1 MISGN
6 LEAKLIAGAY
16 FGGIVLVA
24 LAVFALLPAGLIALI
39 NRSERRAVERVRREG
54 ARCQVF
60 VKSYRRVSMTQHR
73 VLFELYLP
81 EGRVGREY
89 MLSGLSDADLA
100 NWTALQIPLAA
111 HANANAQ
118 TIALDAV
125 PSAAASPSLFP
136 VLLGATLA
144 AALICGAAGA
154 AMHSDDEDRLRPE
167 LRALC
172 AALRSQKIDVA
183 NVQVLP
189 RRPTGVIERAL
200 IDLDDKPY
208 QMQLYAAV
216 PTTEK
221 TQKAQDC
228 LRKNSVELCTSSDS
242 RNGYTTSPMSPR
254 VRTAFAAYAK

>member
-6 LEAKLIAGAY
+6 MAAKLIAGAY
-16 FGGIVLVA
+16 FGGIVLFA
-24 LAVFALLPAGLIALI
+24 LTVFVLLPAGIIALM
-39 NRSERRAVERVRREG
+39 NRAERRAMERLRREG

-100 NWTALQIPLAA
+100 NWTALQIPLGAHA
-111 HANANAQ
+111 HANAK

-125 PSAAASPSLFP
+125 PSAASRSFFP
-136 VLLGATLA
+136 ALLGATLA
-144 AALICGAAGA
+144 VALICGAAGA
-154 AMHSDDEDRLRPE
+154 AMHSDDEDALRPE

-183 NVQVLP
+183 NVQRML
-189 RRPTGVIERAL
+189 RPPSGVIERAL
-200 IDLDDKPY
+200 VDLDDERYEMK
-208 QMQLYAAV
+208 LYSAV
-216 PTTEK
+216 P
-221 TQKAQDC
+221 KAELTQDC
-228 LRKNSVELCTSSDS
+228 LRKNLVELCTTSDS
-242 RNGYTTSPMSPR
+242 RNGFATSPMSGR
-254 VRTAFAAYAK
+254 VRTAFAAYVK